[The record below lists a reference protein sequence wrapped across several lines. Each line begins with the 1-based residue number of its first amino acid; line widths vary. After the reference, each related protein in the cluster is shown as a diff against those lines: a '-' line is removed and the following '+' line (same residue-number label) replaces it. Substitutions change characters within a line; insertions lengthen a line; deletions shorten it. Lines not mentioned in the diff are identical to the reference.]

1 MAVPDAPAPT
11 ITSTSFDSITVDLG
25 ASNTDFD
32 RDLAIRE
39 GSVSASDPAAG
50 DIVDTVPGTTTTYT
64 FDQLAG
70 GAGLQ
75 PDTTYTL
82 SQRFK
87 APGA

>member
-11 ITSTSFDSITVDLG
+11 ITDTSFDSITVDLG
-25 ASNTDFD
+25 DSNSDFD

-39 GSVSASDPAAG
+39 GSVSDTDPDAG
-50 DIVDTVPGTTTTYT
+50 DIVETVPGTTTTYT
-64 FDQLAG
+64 FDQLAD
-70 GAGLQ
+70 GASLQ

-87 APGA
+87 AEEA

>member
-1 MAVPDAPAPT
+1 MAVPNADDPT
-11 ITSTSFDSITVDLG
+11 VTDTSFDSITVDLG
-25 ASNTDFD
+25 DSDSDFD

-39 GSVSASDPAAG
+39 GSVSGTDPASG
-50 DIVDTVPGTTTTYT
+50 DIVETVPGTTTTYT
-64 FDQLAG
+64 FDQLPG
-70 GAGLQ
+70 GGGLQ